1 MHYSKKDVFVAF
13 LFLIS
18 LIFLIW
24 YAGVDDYKEYS
35 SINYT
40 SADYVET
47 RSKIV
52 VHKAHYI
59 SLLYDEIAEKHNR
72 LNGAPNKL
80 TLELYFSERAL
91 RKGRPYRTV
100 VFDYDNQIEYV
111 LLDYIE

>member
-111 LLDYIE
+111 LLDYME

>member
-1 MHYSKKDVFVAF
+1 MRYSKKDVFVAF
-13 LFLIS
+13 VLIIS
-18 LIFLIW
+18 LIFLVW
-24 YAGVDDYKEYS
+24 YASIDDYKEYS

-40 SADYVET
+40 SSGYVET

-59 SLLYDEIAEKHNR
+59 SLLYEEIAEKHNR

-91 RKGRPYRTV
+91 MEGRPYRTV

>member
-1 MHYSKKDVFVAF
+1 MRCGKKDVFVAS
-13 LFLIS
+13 LLIIS
-18 LIFLIW
+18 LVFLVW
-24 YAGVDDYKEYS
+24 YASIDDYKEYS

-40 SADYVET
+40 SAGYVET
-47 RSKIV
+47 MSKIV

-59 SLLYDEIAEKHNR
+59 SLLYDEIAERHNR

-91 RKGRPYRTV
+91 MEGRPYRTV

>member
-1 MHYSKKDVFVAF
+1 MRYSKKDVFVAF
-13 LFLIS
+13 LFIIS
-18 LIFLIW
+18 LIFLVW
-24 YAGVDDYKEYS
+24 YATIDDFKEYS

-40 SADYVET
+40 SAGYVET
-47 RSKIV
+47 RAKIV
-52 VHKAHYI
+52 VHTAHYI
-59 SLLYDEIAEKHNR
+59 SLLYKEMAEKHNR

-91 RKGRPYRTV
+91 MKGRPYRTV